1 MSGDIPFYR
10 TQMGHRFYDATMPTL
25 VRELARL
32 NSNLERLL
40 VSFERRLAAET
51 PAEPKTEAPR

>member
-10 TQMGHRFYDATMPTL
+10 TQMGHRFYEATMPTL

-32 NSNLERLL
+32 NENLERLL
-40 VSFERRLAAET
+40 VAVERKPVAEA
-51 PAEPKTEAPR
+51 PAPPKTEAPR

>member
-10 TQMGHRFYDATMPTL
+10 TQMGHRFYEATMPTL

-32 NSNLERLL
+32 NENLERLL
-40 VSFERRLAAET
+40 VAVEPKPAAEA
-51 PAEPKTEAPR
+51 PVQPKAEAPR